1 MKNILGPDQR
11 AILGRFAKRRVL
23 LAFDF
28 DGTLAP
34 IVRDPDAAAMRAA
47 TAQRLAE
54 VARLYPC
61 VVISGRAL
69 SDVRRKVATVPLR
82 AVYGNH
88 GMEPW
93 SGLARA
99 RRLAAKWRTQ
109 LAYSLPPV
117 PGVVIEDK
125 GPSLAIHY
133 RQARART
140 LLRRLILEV
149 VADLQHSRV
158 VDGKMVV
165 NLLPADAPDKGIALL
180 RVCRR
185 LHCDSAIYLGD
196 DHNDE
201 DAFAIASKLPL
212 LGIRVGRSPR
222 SRARYFLSRQKDV
235 DDLLARLLEE
245 RAGTARGRGAP
256 GASPRPRAAS
266 NKSIRKRAR

>member
-1 MKNILGPDQR
+1 MKNILARNQR

-23 LAFDF
+23 LALDF

-34 IVRDPDAAAMRAA
+34 IVRDPDAATMRTT

-54 VARLYPC
+54 AARRYPC

-69 SDVRRKVATVPLR
+69 SDVRRKVTAIPLR

-99 RRLAAKWRTQ
+99 RRLVAKWRGQ
-109 LAYSLPPV
+109 LACSLPPV

-133 RQARART
+133 RQARSRT

-149 VADLQHSRV
+149 VDELQRSRV

-180 RVCRR
+180 RLCRR
-185 LHCDSAIYLGD
+185 FRCDSAIYLGD
-196 DHNDE
+196 DEND
-201 DAFAIASKLPL
+201 
-212 LGIRVGRSPR
+212 
-222 SRARYFLSRQKDV
+222 
-235 DDLLARLLEE
+235 
-245 RAGTARGRGAP
+245 
-256 GASPRPRAAS
+256 
-266 NKSIRKRAR
+266 